1 MHNLR
6 AILRERFMGI
16 PLKEVDTEEE
26 KDKTAEDTPEIDS
39 TDTPEDELQKDQAEK
54 DGSNEDNIDGDLGG
68 DLGDSGPDLG
78 GGGGSLS
85 TSSDSPIDDS
95 EPAPEDM
102 PEDKPEDTADKAPEQ
117 PQEQFANDD
126 EKITSLYTD
135 TGDRDFDY
143 SLSNPSNVR
152 LAKFK
157 FKNAG
162 IDIANLLDTE
172 EISTGVP
179 SNDLENRLSPQQRSI
194 YSKKNKE
201 LRKKWPLIDVREKNI
216 IIYNSNV
223 PFLKIDP
230 VTGEE
235 VELEEQNIT
244 EAYKKLN
251 DYLTKKYG
259 QFWQDNEDIYE
270 FLQSIKINFTDKN
283 SIRVNLV
290 RHSDIVPLTE
300 DDSPVVFDKVGVTT
314 PKPIDKFLRDNLKNE
329 LFVKSNIFHTLVA
342 GYLNANSKSNSIYPI
357 VSSEDLAVPGNMNTT
372 DTQDTST
379 DSASEPDTSADPS
392 NEPTPEDTSLED
404 IPEITL

>member
-26 KDKTAEDTPEIDS
+26 KDKTVEDNPEIDS

-54 DGSNEDNIDGDLGG
+54 DSSIDNNDEGDLGG

-78 GGGGSLS
+78 GGGASLS
-85 TSSDSPIDDS
+85 SPSDSPIDDS
-95 EPAPEDM
+95 EPTPEDT
-102 PEDKPEDTADKAPEQ
+102 PEDKPEDTTDKAPEQ
-117 PQEQFANDD
+117 PQEEFANDD
-126 EKITSLYTD
+126 EKVTSLYTD

-162 IDIANLLDTE
+162 IDIATLLDTE

-179 SNDLENRLSPQQRSI
+179 SIDLENRLSPQQRSV

-230 VTGEE
+230 VTGDE

-251 DYLTKKYG
+251 VYLTKKYG

-270 FLQSIKINFTDKN
+270 FLQAIKINFTDKN

-290 RHSDIVPLTE
+290 RHSDIAPLTE
-300 DDSPVVFDKVGVTT
+300 EDNPVVFDKVGVTT
-314 PKPIDKFLRDNLKNE
+314 PKHIDKFLRDNLKNE
-329 LFVKSNIFHTLVA
+329 IFTKSNIFHTLVA

-357 VSSEDLAVPGNMNTT
+357 ISSEDLALPEKVNTT
-372 DTQDTST
+372 DTST
-379 DSASEPDTSADPS
+379 DSTSEPDATNDLPDESK
-392 NEPTPEDTSLED
+392 PEDTSLED